1 MLETDEADEVET
13 IMLDVVLDI
22 DVLDNEII
30 EVDDVVHIDDIMLDD
45 DDDELELLD
54 ELQIVIGVVALKD
67 DEMVEAER
75 HQ

>member
-13 IMLDVVLDI
+13 IILDVVLDI

-54 ELQIVIGVVALKD
+54 ELQIVIGVADLKD
-67 DEMVEAER
+67 DEMVDTER